1 MTAQDLLFR
10 NVDVDPS
17 DPVERWPVEAIATAL
32 ERGSLQHWRRIAASI
47 DVDPWGPVAR
57 DVLDVL
63 GCSHIY
69 GVGGLMQDLVAASRS
84 RAEDRERQAVAD
96 ELREHITRSGMTAA
110 QFAQHL
116 GTSASRLSTYLSSKV
131 SPSATVLVRARAVS
145 HRAAP

>member
-17 DPVERWPVEAIATAL
+17 EPVERWPVEAIATAL
-32 ERGSLQHWRRIAASI
+32 ERGSLRHWRRIAAAI

-63 GCSHIY
+63 GCSYIY
-69 GVGGLMQDLVAASRS
+69 GVGVGMQDFIATARR

-96 ELREHITRSGMTAA
+96 ELREYITRSGMTAA

-116 GTSASRLSTYLSSKV
+116 GTSASRLSTYLSGKV
-131 SPSATVLVRARAVS
+131 SPSAALLVRARTIS
-145 HRAAP
+145 ERAST